1 MSSSPLKT
9 LLLHDIAEAAEF
21 LKRGK
26 LVAFPTETVFGLG
39 ADARR
44 SQAIERLFLAK
55 GRPADN
61 PLIVHLA
68 DVSDW
73 PMAAAELPELA
84 RRILDRYSPGPVTV
98 VVPKAAVICS
108 SVTAGLDTVGLRIP
122 SASEARTL
130 LRAAGIPIAAPS
142 ANISGRPSGTSW
154 QSVLEDLD
162 GRIDAILCIDVEHV
176 GLESTV
182 IDCTGEV
189 PILLRPGSLG
199 LAELQRLCPNA
210 RSWNRELNR
219 ESNAESSRAQSR
231 ERESSSVSLGR
242 SVNSPGLRH
251 PHYQPIAQVQLLDSA
266 SCWSIE
272 AATRMLSCAYAGLDA
287 PPAGMQVSHRFDDIA
302 QYARG
307 FYEFLRTADRAGCDV
322 IVLQAISIEAAGQ
335 SGIAAALRD
344 RQRRAAGL
352 DNHDCNG

>member
-1 MSSSPLKT
+1 MSSSSLKT
-9 LLLHDIAEAAEF
+9 HLLHDIAEAAEF

-39 ADARR
+39 ADARNA
-44 SQAIERLFLAK
+44 QAIERLFLAK

-68 DVSDW
+68 DAADW
-73 PMAAAELPELA
+73 PLAAAQLPELA
-84 RRILDRYSPGPVTV
+84 RRILARYSPGPVTV
-98 VVPKAAVICS
+98 VVPKAAEICC
-108 SVTAGLDTVGLRIP
+108 SVTAGLKTVGLRIP
-122 SASEARTL
+122 AAPEARAL
-130 LRAAGIPIAAPS
+130 LRGAGIPIAAPS

-162 GRIDAILCIDVEHV
+162 GRIDALVCINVQHV

-199 LAELQRLCPNA
+199 LDELQTLYPNA
-210 RSWNRELNR
+210 RSLNPELNR
-219 ESNAESSRAQSR
+219 QSNR
-231 ERESSSVSLGR
+231 EQGREEESLGELTDR

-251 PHYQPIAQVQLLDSA
+251 PHYQPIAQVQLLDAA
-266 SCWSIE
+266 SCWSIDN
-272 AATRMLSCAYAGLDA
+272 AAKVRACAYAGLDA
-287 PPAGMQVSHRFDDIA
+287 PPPGMQLSHQFNDIG
-302 QYARG
+302 QYAHG
-307 FYEFLRTADRAGCDV
+307 FYEFLRTADREGIDV
-322 IVLQAISIEAAGQ
+322 IALQAISIETASQ

-352 DNHDCNG
+352 A